1 MLKAKFTH
9 IYYLAV
15 QNRICMLRK
24 CIFTL
29 AVLASTSIVFTGCS
43 RNGTSSKNSSSATGW
58 KIGEEGGFDYKGKD
72 YKDQIQGPNL
82 ILIHGGTFTKGRV
95 QDDVMKDWNNA
106 PARMQVRS
114 FYMDETE
121 VTNKMYIEYLDWL
134 QRVFTDK
141 NGYNPIYNSALP
153 DTLVWRNQ
161 LGYYDDMVNNYLR
174 HPAFR
179 THPVVGVSWQQ
190 ANNFAKWRT
199 NRVNELILEQK
210 GWIAKGAR
218 ISDDIKGVT
227 NFDTETYLKR
237 PDKVYNGE
245 YSKKNVS
252 DVEDDTEDQIQ
263 SFVGNKA
270 IIRERGEGDVDSI
283 RVTNASVEYGI
294 VLPEYRLPTE
304 AEWEYAALGLAG
316 IREYNSYQGKKKYP
330 WSGDTSRVTQSRNAG
345 DQLANFKQGRGD
357 YSGVA
362 GWSNDDAE
370 ITADVYQYPPN
381 DFGLYG
387 MAGNVSEWVAD
398 VFRPLTNNEVSDM
411 NYFRGNIFQTYL
423 NEDGSTDN
431 PKASI
436 NDSVSFYED
445 NPNDRKTYNQ
455 LPGSMKKRT
464 IDPENYGDDGN
475 LIKTNGLA
483 ADNLAYADGD
493 ELYVRD
499 NSKSSDGELNN
510 PMYADAFMELRAD
523 QQNRLTLV
531 SNSTRVIKGASWKD
545 RAYWLDPA
553 QRRYMP
559 EFLAADY
566 IGFRCAMSYLGSTSD
581 DRKPRGLPKN

>member
-1 MLKAKFTH
+1 
-9 IYYLAV
+9 
-15 QNRICMLRK
+15 MLRK

-29 AVLASTSIVFTGCS
+29 TVLASITIVFTGCS
-43 RNGTSSKNSSSATGW
+43 RNGSVKSGESSATGW
-58 KIGEEGGFDYKGKD
+58 KIGENGGFDYKGKD

-106 PARMQVRS
+106 PTRMQVRS

-121 VTNKMYIEYLDWL
+121 VTNLMYIEYLDWL
-134 QRVFTDK
+134 KRVFVQEDGT
-141 NGYNPIYNSALP
+141 NPIYISALP

-199 NRVNELILEQK
+199 NRVNELILEEK

-218 ISDDIKGVT
+218 TSEAIKGRV

-237 PDKVYNGE
+237 PDLVYGE
-245 YSKKNVS
+245 NYTADNVRAA
-252 DVEDDTEDQIQ
+252 ENDTEDQTQ
-263 SFVGNKA
+263 SFVGRRA
-270 IIRERGEGDVDSI
+270 QITVRGEGTEEDDVK
-283 RVTNASVEYGI
+283 VTNASVEYGI

-304 AEWEYAALGLAG
+304 SEWEYAALGLAG

-398 VFRPLTNNEVSDM
+398 VYRPLTNNEVSDM
-411 NYFRGNIFQTYL
+411 NYFRGNLFQTYIT
-423 NEDGSTDN
+423 EDG
-431 PKASI
+431 KASVNNDVI
-436 NDSVSFYED
+436 NYDD
-445 NPNDRKTYNQ
+445 NPNGRSVYSQ
-455 LPGSMKKRT
+455 LPGSIQKQNIVPNDFDSEFT
-464 IDPENYGDDGN
+464 NEQLLN
-475 LIKTNGLA
+475 TNGLA

-493 ELYVRD
+493 KLFQREKG
-499 NSKSSDGELNN
+499 NPDGEE
-510 PMYADAFMELRAD
+510 MYTNAFDETRIAEEK
-523 QQNRLTLV
+523 RLTLV
-531 SNSTRVIKGASWKD
+531 SNTTRVIKGASWKD

-566 IGFRCAMSYLGSTSD
+566 IGFRCAMSYLGSTSE
-581 DRKPRGLPKN
+581 DRKPRGIPKN

>member
-1 MLKAKFTH
+1 MKAKFTH

-29 AVLASTSIVFTGCS
+29 AFLSSISIVFSGCS
-43 RNGTSSKNSSSATGW
+43 RNGSVKSGQSSATGW
-58 KIGEEGGFDYKGKD
+58 KIGENGGFDYKGKD

-82 ILIHGGTFTKGRV
+82 ILIHGGTYTKGRV

-106 PARMQVRS
+106 PSRMQVRS

-121 VTNKMYIEYLDWL
+121 VTNLMYIEYLDWL
-134 QRVFTDK
+134 KRVFVDQ
-141 NGYNPIYNSALP
+141 PEIYFSALP

-190 ANNFAKWRT
+190 ASNFAKWRT
-199 NRVNELILEQK
+199 NRVNELILEEK

-218 ISDDIKGVT
+218 TSDDIQGIT

-237 PDKVYNGE
+237 PDLVYGGN
-245 YSKKNVS
+245 YTADNVRAA
-252 DVEDDTEDQIQ
+252 ENDTEDQTQ
-263 SFVGNKA
+263 SFVGRRA
-270 IIRERGEGDVDSI
+270 QITVRGEGTEEDDVK
-283 RVTNASVEYGI
+283 VTNASVEYGI

-304 AEWEYAALGLAG
+304 SEWEYAALGLAG

-370 ITADVYQYPPN
+370 ITADVRQYPPN

-398 VFRPLTNNEVSDM
+398 VYRPLTNNEVSDM
-411 NYFRGNIFQTYL
+411 NYFRGNLFQTYIT
-423 NEDGSTDN
+423 EDG
-431 PKASI
+431 KASVNNEVVN
-436 NDSVSFYED
+436 NDD
-445 NPNDRKTYNQ
+445 NPNGRSVYSQ
-455 LPGSMKKRT
+455 LPGSIQK
-464 IDPENYGDDGN
+464 ENIVPNDFDSEFTSQELLN
-475 LIKTNGLA
+475 SNGLVA
-483 ADNLAYADGD
+483 NNLAYADGD
-493 ELYVRD
+493 KLFQRD
-499 NSKSSDGELNN
+499 DEE
-510 PMYADAFMELRAD
+510 MYTDAFDEARKREEK
-523 QQNRLTLV
+523 RLTLV
-531 SNSTRVIKGASWKD
+531 SNTTRVIKGASWKD

-566 IGFRCAMSYLGSTSD
+566 IGFRCAMSYLGSTSS
-581 DRKPRGLPKN
+581 DRKPKGIPKN

>member
-1 MLKAKFTH
+1 
-9 IYYLAV
+9 
-15 QNRICMLRK
+15 MLRK

-29 AVLASTSIVFTGCS
+29 AVLASITIVFTGCS
-43 RNGTSSKNSSSATGW
+43 RNGSVKSGESSATGW
-58 KIGEEGGFDYKGKD
+58 KIGENGGFDYKGKD

-106 PARMQVRS
+106 PTRMQVRS

-121 VTNKMYIEYLDWL
+121 VTNLMYIEYLDWL
-134 QRVFTDK
+134 KRVFIDQ
-141 NGYNPIYNSALP
+141 PEIYFSALP

-199 NRVNELILEQK
+199 NRVNELILEEK

-218 ISDDIKGVT
+218 TSEAIKGRV

-237 PDKVYNGE
+237 PDLVYGE
-245 YSKKNVS
+245 NYTADNVRAT
-252 DVEDDTEDQIQ
+252 ENDTEDQTQ
-263 SFVGNKA
+263 SFVGRRA
-270 IIRERGEGDVDSI
+270 QITVRGEGTEEDDVK
-283 RVTNASVEYGI
+283 VTNASVEYGI

-304 AEWEYAALGLAG
+304 SEWEYAALGLAG

-398 VFRPLTNNEVSDM
+398 VYRPLTNNEVSDM
-411 NYFRGNIFQTYL
+411 NYFRGNLFQTYIT
-423 NEDGSTDN
+423 EDG
-431 PKASI
+431 KASVNNDVI
-436 NDSVSFYED
+436 NYDD
-445 NPNDRKTYNQ
+445 NPNGRSVYSQ
-455 LPGSMKKRT
+455 LPGSIQK
-464 IDPENYGDDGN
+464 ENIVPNDFDSEFTN
-475 LIKTNGLA
+475 EQLLNTNGLA

-493 ELYVRD
+493 KLFQREKG
-499 NSKSSDGELNN
+499 NPDGEE
-510 PMYADAFMELRAD
+510 MYTNAFDETRIEEEK
-523 QQNRLTLV
+523 RLTLV
-531 SNSTRVIKGASWKD
+531 SNTTRVIKGASWKD

-566 IGFRCAMSYLGSTSD
+566 IGFRCAMSYLGSTSE
-581 DRKPRGLPKN
+581 DRKPRGIPKN

>member
-1 MLKAKFTH
+1 
-9 IYYLAV
+9 
-15 QNRICMLRK
+15 
-24 CIFTL
+24 L
-29 AVLASTSIVFTGCS
+29 AVLASISIVFTGCS
-43 RNGTSSKNSSSATGW
+43 RNGSVKSGESSATGW
-58 KIGEEGGFDYKGKD
+58 KIGENGGFDYKGKD

-106 PARMQVRS
+106 PTRMQVRS

-121 VTNKMYIEYLDWL
+121 VTNLMYIEYLDWL
-134 QRVFTDK
+134 KRVFIDQ
-141 NGYNPIYNSALP
+141 PEIYFSALP

-199 NRVNELILEQK
+199 NRVNELILEEK

-218 ISDDIKGVT
+218 TSEAIKGRV

-237 PDKVYNGE
+237 PDLVYGE
-245 YSKKNVS
+245 NYTADNVRAA
-252 DVEDDTEDQIQ
+252 ENDTEDQTQ
-263 SFVGNKA
+263 SFVGRRA
-270 IIRERGEGDVDSI
+270 QITVRGEGTEEDDVK
-283 RVTNASVEYGI
+283 VTNASVEYGI

-304 AEWEYAALGLAG
+304 SEWEYAALGLAG

-398 VFRPLTNNEVSDM
+398 VYRPLTNNEVSDM
-411 NYFRGNIFQTYL
+411 NYFRGNLFQTYIT
-423 NEDGSTDN
+423 EDG
-431 PKASI
+431 KASVN
-436 NDSVSFYED
+436 NDVVNYDD
-445 NPNDRKTYNQ
+445 NPNGRSVYSQ
-455 LPGSMKKRT
+455 LPGSIKK
-464 IDPENYGDDGN
+464 ENIVPNDFDSEFTN
-475 LIKTNGLA
+475 EQLLNTNGLA

-493 ELYVRD
+493 KLFQREKG
-499 NSKSSDGELNN
+499 NPDGEE
-510 PMYADAFMELRAD
+510 MYTNAFDETRIAEEK
-523 QQNRLTLV
+523 RLTLV
-531 SNSTRVIKGASWKD
+531 SNTTRVIKGASWKD

-566 IGFRCAMSYLGSTSD
+566 IGFRCAMSYLGSTSE
-581 DRKPRGLPKN
+581 DRKPRGIPKN

>member
-1 MLKAKFTH
+1 
-9 IYYLAV
+9 
-15 QNRICMLRK
+15 MLRK
-24 CIFTL
+24 CLFTL
-29 AVLASTSIVFTGCS
+29 AVLASISIVFTGCS
-43 RNGTSSKNSSSATGW
+43 RNGSVKSGESSATGW
-58 KIGEEGGFDYKGKD
+58 KIGENGGFDYKGKD

-121 VTNKMYIEYLDWL
+121 VTNLMYIEYLDWL
-134 QRVFTDK
+134 KRVFIDQ
-141 NGYNPIYNSALP
+141 PEIYISALP

-199 NRVNELILEQK
+199 NRVNELILEEK

-218 ISDDIKGVT
+218 TSNAIKGRV

-237 PDKVYNGE
+237 PDLVYGE
-245 YSKKNVS
+245 NYTADNVRAA
-252 DVEDDTEDQIQ
+252 ENDTEDQTQ
-263 SFVGNKA
+263 SFVGRRA
-270 IIRERGEGDVDSI
+270 QITVRGEGTEEDDVK
-283 RVTNASVEYGI
+283 VTNASVEYGI

-304 AEWEYAALGLAG
+304 SEWEYAALGLAG

-398 VFRPLTNNEVSDM
+398 VYRPLTNNEVSDM
-411 NYFRGNIFQTYL
+411 NYFRGNLFQTYIT
-423 NEDGSTDN
+423 EDG
-431 PKASI
+431 KASVN
-436 NDSVSFYED
+436 NDVISYDD
-445 NPNDRKTYNQ
+445 NPNGRSVYSQ
-455 LPGSMKKRT
+455 LPGSIQK
-464 IDPENYGDDGN
+464 ENIVPNDFDSEFTN
-475 LIKTNGLA
+475 EQLLNTNGLA

-493 ELYVRD
+493 KLFQREKG
-499 NSKSSDGELNN
+499 NPDGEE
-510 PMYADAFMELRAD
+510 MYTNAFDEARILEEK
-523 QQNRLTLV
+523 RLTLV
-531 SNSTRVIKGASWKD
+531 SNTTRVIKGASWKD

-566 IGFRCAMSYLGSTSD
+566 IGFRCAMSYLGSTSS
-581 DRKPRGLPKN
+581 DRKPRGIPKN

>member
-1 MLKAKFTH
+1 MSVLKAKFTH

-29 AVLASTSIVFTGCS
+29 AVLSSLSIVFTGCS
-43 RNGTSSKNSSSATGW
+43 RNGSVKSGQSSATGW
-58 KIGEEGGFDYKGKD
+58 KIGENGGFDYKGKD

-82 ILIHGGTFTKGRV
+82 ILIHGGTYTKGRV

-106 PARMQVRS
+106 PTRMQVRS

-121 VTNKMYIEYLDWL
+121 VTNLMYIEYLDWL
-134 QRVFTDK
+134 KRVFVDQ
-141 NGYNPIYNSALP
+141 PEIYFSALP

-190 ANNFAKWRT
+190 ASNFAKWRT

-210 GWIAKGAR
+210 GWISKGAR
-218 ISDDIKGVT
+218 TSDDIQGMT

-237 PDKVYNGE
+237 PDLVYGGN
-245 YSKKNVS
+245 YTADNVRAAES
-252 DVEDDTEDQIQ
+252 DTEDQTQ
-263 SFVGNKA
+263 SFVGNRA
-270 IIRERGEGDVDSI
+270 QITVRGEGTEEDDVK
-283 RVTNASVEYGI
+283 VTNASVEYGI

-304 AEWEYAALGLAG
+304 SEWEYAALGLAG

-370 ITADVYQYPPN
+370 ITADVRQYPPN

-398 VFRPLTNNEVSDM
+398 VFRPLTNSEVSDM
-411 NYFRGNIFQTYL
+411 NYFRGNLFQTYIT
-423 NEDGSTDN
+423 EDG
-431 PKASI
+431 KASV
-436 NDSVSFYED
+436 NSEAVNYDD
-445 NPNDRKTYNQ
+445 NPNGRSVYRQ
-455 LPGSMKKRT
+455 LPGSIQK
-464 IDPENYGDDGN
+464 ENIVPNDFDSEFTN
-475 LIKTNGLA
+475 EELLNSNGLVA
-483 ADNLAYADGD
+483 NNLAYADGD
-493 ELYVRD
+493 KLFQRD
-499 NSKSSDGELNN
+499 DEE
-510 PMYADAFMELRAD
+510 MYTDAFDETRKREEK
-523 QQNRLTLV
+523 RLTLV
-531 SNSTRVIKGASWKD
+531 SNTTRVIKGASWKD

-559 EFLAADY
+559 EFLGADY
-566 IGFRCAMSYLGSTSD
+566 IGFRCAMSYLGSTSE
-581 DRKPRGLPKN
+581 DRKPRGIPKN

>member
-1 MLKAKFTH
+1 
-9 IYYLAV
+9 
-15 QNRICMLRK
+15 MLRK

-29 AVLASTSIVFTGCS
+29 AVLSSISIVFTGCS
-43 RNGTSSKNSSSATGW
+43 RNGSVKSGQSSATGW
-58 KIGEEGGFDYKGKD
+58 KIGENGGFDYKGKD

-82 ILIHGGTFTKGRV
+82 ILIHGGTYTKGRV

-121 VTNKMYIEYLDWL
+121 VTNLMYIEYLDWL
-134 QRVFTDK
+134 KRVFVDQ
-141 NGYNPIYNSALP
+141 PEIYFSALP

-190 ANNFAKWRT
+190 ASNFAKWRT
-199 NRVNELILEQK
+199 NRVNELVLEEK

-218 ISDDIKGVT
+218 TSDDIQGIN

-237 PDKVYNGE
+237 PDLVYGGN
-245 YSKKNVS
+245 YTADNVRAA
-252 DVEDDTEDQIQ
+252 ENDTEDQTQ
-263 SFVGNKA
+263 SFVGRRA
-270 IIRERGEGDVDSI
+270 QITVRGEGTEEDDVK
-283 RVTNASVEYGI
+283 VTNASVEYGI

-304 AEWEYAALGLAG
+304 TEWEYAALGLAG

-370 ITADVYQYPPN
+370 ITADVRQYPPN

-411 NYFRGNIFQTYL
+411 NYFRGNLFQTYIT
-423 NEDGSTDN
+423 EDG
-431 PKASI
+431 KASVN
-436 NDSVSFYED
+436 NDVVNYD
-445 NPNDRKTYNQ
+445 DAPNGRTVYSQ
-455 LPGSMKKRT
+455 LPGSIQK
-464 IDPENYGDDGN
+464 ENIVPNDFDSEFTSEELLN
-475 LIKTNGLA
+475 SNGLVA
-483 ADNLAYADGD
+483 NNLAYADGD
-493 ELYVRD
+493 KLFQRD
-499 NSKSSDGELNN
+499 DEE
-510 PMYADAFMELRAD
+510 MYTDAFDETRKREEK
-523 QQNRLTLV
+523 RLTLV
-531 SNSTRVIKGASWKD
+531 SNTTRVVKGASWKD

-559 EFLAADY
+559 EFLSADY
-566 IGFRCAMSYLGSTSD
+566 IGFRCAMSYLGSTSS
-581 DRKPRGLPKN
+581 DRKPKGIPKN

>member
-1 MLKAKFTH
+1 
-9 IYYLAV
+9 
-15 QNRICMLRK
+15 MLRK

-29 AVLASTSIVFTGCS
+29 TVLASITIVFTGCS
-43 RNGTSSKNSSSATGW
+43 RNGSVKSGESSATGW
-58 KIGEEGGFDYKGKD
+58 KIGENGGFDYKGKD

-106 PARMQVRS
+106 PTRMQVRS

-121 VTNKMYIEYLDWL
+121 VTNLMYIEYLDWL
-134 QRVFTDK
+134 KRVFVQEDGT
-141 NGYNPIYNSALP
+141 NPIYISALP

-199 NRVNELILEQK
+199 NRVNELILEEK

-218 ISDDIKGVT
+218 TSDAIKGRV

-237 PDKVYNGE
+237 PDLVYGE
-245 YSKKNVS
+245 NYTADNVRAA
-252 DVEDDTEDQIQ
+252 ENDTEDQTQ
-263 SFVGNKA
+263 SFVGRRA
-270 IIRERGEGDVDSI
+270 QITVRGEGTEEDDVK
-283 RVTNASVEYGI
+283 VTNASVEYGI

-304 AEWEYAALGLAG
+304 SEWEYAALGLAG

-398 VFRPLTNNEVSDM
+398 VYRPLTNNEVSDM
-411 NYFRGNIFQTYL
+411 NYFRGNLFQTYIT
-423 NEDGSTDN
+423 EDG
-431 PKASI
+431 KASVNNDVI
-436 NDSVSFYED
+436 NYDN
-445 NPNDRKTYNQ
+445 NPNGRSVYSQ
-455 LPGSMKKRT
+455 LPGSIQKQNIVPNDFDSEFT
-464 IDPENYGDDGN
+464 NEQ
-475 LIKTNGLA
+475 LLSTNGLA

-493 ELYVRD
+493 KLFQREKG
-499 NSKSSDGELNN
+499 NPDGEE
-510 PMYADAFMELRAD
+510 MYTNAFDETRIAEEK
-523 QQNRLTLV
+523 RLTLV
-531 SNSTRVIKGASWKD
+531 SNTTRVIKGASWKD

-566 IGFRCAMSYLGSTSD
+566 IGFRCAMSYLGSTSE
-581 DRKPRGLPKN
+581 DRKPRGIPKN

>member
-1 MLKAKFTH
+1 
-9 IYYLAV
+9 
-15 QNRICMLRK
+15 MLRK

-29 AVLASTSIVFTGCS
+29 TVLALITIVFTGCS
-43 RNGTSSKNSSSATGW
+43 RNGSVKSGESSATGW
-58 KIGEEGGFDYKGKD
+58 KIGENGGFDYKGKD

-106 PARMQVRS
+106 PTRMQVRS

-121 VTNKMYIEYLDWL
+121 VTNLMYIEYLDWL
-134 QRVFTDK
+134 KRVFVQEDGT
-141 NGYNPIYNSALP
+141 NPIYVSALP

-199 NRVNELILEQK
+199 NRVNELILEEK

-218 ISDDIKGVT
+218 TSDAIKGRV

-237 PDKVYNGE
+237 PDLVYGE
-245 YSKKNVS
+245 NYTADNVRAA
-252 DVEDDTEDQIQ
+252 ENDTEDQTQ
-263 SFVGNKA
+263 SFVGRRA
-270 IIRERGEGDVDSI
+270 QITVRGEGTEEDDVK
-283 RVTNASVEYGI
+283 VTNASVEYGI

-304 AEWEYAALGLAG
+304 SEWEYAALGLAG

-398 VFRPLTNNEVSDM
+398 VYRPLTNNEVSDM
-411 NYFRGNIFQTYL
+411 NYFRGNLFQTYIT
-423 NEDGSTDN
+423 EDG
-431 PKASI
+431 KASVNNDVI
-436 NDSVSFYED
+436 NYDD
-445 NPNDRKTYNQ
+445 NPNGRSVYSQ
-455 LPGSMKKRT
+455 LPGSIQKQNIVPNDFDSEFT
-464 IDPENYGDDGN
+464 NEQLLN
-475 LIKTNGLA
+475 TNGLA

-493 ELYVRD
+493 KLFQREKG
-499 NSKSSDGELNN
+499 NPDGEE
-510 PMYADAFMELRAD
+510 MYTNAFDETRIAEEK
-523 QQNRLTLV
+523 RLTLV
-531 SNSTRVIKGASWKD
+531 SNTTRVIKGASWKD

-566 IGFRCAMSYLGSTSD
+566 IGFRCAMSYLGSTSE
-581 DRKPRGLPKN
+581 DRKPRGIPKN

>member
-1 MLKAKFTH
+1 
-9 IYYLAV
+9 
-15 QNRICMLRK
+15 LRK

-29 AVLASTSIVFTGCS
+29 AVLASISIVFTGCS
-43 RNGTSSKNSSSATGW
+43 RNGSVKSGESSATGW
-58 KIGEEGGFDYKGKD
+58 KIGENGGFDYKGKD

-106 PARMQVRS
+106 PTRMQVRS

-121 VTNKMYIEYLDWL
+121 VTNLMYIEYLDWL
-134 QRVFTDK
+134 KRVFIDQ
-141 NGYNPIYNSALP
+141 PEIYFSALP

-199 NRVNELILEQK
+199 NRVNELILEEK

-218 ISDDIKGVT
+218 TSEAIKGRV

-237 PDKVYNGE
+237 PDLVYGE
-245 YSKKNVS
+245 NYTADNVRAT
-252 DVEDDTEDQIQ
+252 ENDTEDQTQ
-263 SFVGNKA
+263 SFVGRRA
-270 IIRERGEGDVDSI
+270 QITVRGEGTEEDDVK
-283 RVTNASVEYGI
+283 VTNASVEYGI

-304 AEWEYAALGLAG
+304 SEWEYAALGLAG

-398 VFRPLTNNEVSDM
+398 VYRPLTNNEVSDM
-411 NYFRGNIFQTYL
+411 NYFRGNLFQTYIT
-423 NEDGSTDN
+423 EDG
-431 PKASI
+431 KASVNNDVI
-436 NDSVSFYED
+436 NYDD
-445 NPNDRKTYNQ
+445 NPNGRSVYSQ
-455 LPGSMKKRT
+455 LPGSIQKQNIVPNDFDSEFT
-464 IDPENYGDDGN
+464 NEQLLN
-475 LIKTNGLA
+475 TNGLA

-493 ELYVRD
+493 KLFQREKG
-499 NSKSSDGELNN
+499 NPDGEE
-510 PMYADAFMELRAD
+510 MYTNAFDETRIAEEK
-523 QQNRLTLV
+523 RLTLV
-531 SNSTRVIKGASWKD
+531 SNTTRVIKGASWKD

-566 IGFRCAMSYLGSTSD
+566 IGFRCAMSYLGSTSE
-581 DRKPRGLPKN
+581 DRKPRGIPKN

>member
-1 MLKAKFTH
+1 
-9 IYYLAV
+9 
-15 QNRICMLRK
+15 MLRK

-29 AVLASTSIVFTGCS
+29 AVLASISIVFTGCS
-43 RNGTSSKNSSSATGW
+43 RNGSVKSGESSATGW
-58 KIGEEGGFDYKGKD
+58 KIGENGGFDYKGKD

-106 PARMQVRS
+106 PTRMQVRS

-121 VTNKMYIEYLDWL
+121 VTNLMYIEYLDWL
-134 QRVFTDK
+134 KRVFVQEDGT
-141 NGYNPIYNSALP
+141 NPIYISALP

-199 NRVNELILEQK
+199 NRVNELILEEK

-218 ISDDIKGVT
+218 TSDAIKGRV

-237 PDKVYNGE
+237 PDLVYGE
-245 YSKKNVS
+245 NYTADNVRAA
-252 DVEDDTEDQIQ
+252 ENDTEDQTQ
-263 SFVGNKA
+263 SFVGRRA
-270 IIRERGEGDVDSI
+270 QITVRGEGTEEDDVK
-283 RVTNASVEYGI
+283 VTNASVEYGI

-304 AEWEYAALGLAG
+304 SEWEYAALGLAG

-398 VFRPLTNNEVSDM
+398 VYRPLTNNEVSDM
-411 NYFRGNIFQTYL
+411 NYFRGNLFQTYIT
-423 NEDGSTDN
+423 EDG
-431 PKASI
+431 KATVNNDVI
-436 NDSVSFYED
+436 NYDD
-445 NPNDRKTYNQ
+445 NPNGRSVYSQ
-455 LPGSMKKRT
+455 LPGSIQKQNIVPNDFDSEFT
-464 IDPENYGDDGN
+464 NEQLLN
-475 LIKTNGLA
+475 TNGLA

-493 ELYVRD
+493 KLFQREKG
-499 NSKSSDGELNN
+499 NPDGEE
-510 PMYADAFMELRAD
+510 MYTNAFDETRIAEEK
-523 QQNRLTLV
+523 RLTLV
-531 SNSTRVIKGASWKD
+531 SNTTRVIKGASWKD

-566 IGFRCAMSYLGSTSD
+566 IGFRCAMSYLGSTSE
-581 DRKPRGLPKN
+581 DRKPRGIPKN

>member
-1 MLKAKFTH
+1 
-9 IYYLAV
+9 
-15 QNRICMLRK
+15 MLRK

-29 AVLASTSIVFTGCS
+29 VVLSASSLVFTGCS
-43 RNGTSSKNSSSATGW
+43 SNGSVKSGESSATGW
-58 KIGEEGGFDYKGKD
+58 KIGENGGFDYKGKD

-82 ILIHGGTFTKGRV
+82 ILIHGGTYTKGRV

-121 VTNKMYIEYLDWL
+121 VTNLMYIEYLEWL
-134 QRVFTDK
+134 KRVFEEQ
-141 NGYNPIYNSALP
+141 PEIYLSALP

-179 THPVVGVSWQQ
+179 THPVVGVNWQQ

-199 NRVNELILEQK
+199 NRVNELILEEK

-218 ISDDIKGVT
+218 TSDDIKGVT
-227 NFDTETYLKR
+227 NFDTETYHKR
-237 PDKVYNGE
+237 PDLVYGGN
-245 YSKKNVS
+245 YTADNVKAA
-252 DVEDDTEDQIQ
+252 ENDTEDQTQ
-263 SFVGNKA
+263 SFVGRRA
-270 IIRERGEGDVDSI
+270 QITVRGEGTEEDDVK
-283 RVTNASVEYGI
+283 VTNASVEYGI

-304 AEWEYAALGLAG
+304 SEWEYAALGLAG

-370 ITADVYQYPPN
+370 ITADVRQYPPN

-398 VFRPLTNNEVSDM
+398 VYRPLTNNEVSDM
-411 NYFRGNIFQTYL
+411 NYFRGNLYQTYIT
-423 NEDGSTDN
+423 EDG
-431 PKASI
+431 KAS
-436 NDSVSFYED
+436 VSNEASLD
-445 NPNDRKTYNQ
+445 PNPNGRSVYRE
-455 LPGSMKKRT
+455 LPGSIKK
-464 IDPENYGDDGN
+464 ENIVPNDFDSEFTN
-475 LIKTNGLA
+475 EQLLNTNGLA

-493 ELYVRD
+493 KLYQREKG
-499 NSKSSDGELNN
+499 NPDGEE
-510 PMYADAFMELRAD
+510 MYTNAFDETRILEEK
-523 QQNRLTLV
+523 RLTLV
-531 SNSTRVIKGASWKD
+531 SNTTRVIKGASWKD

-566 IGFRCAMSYLGSTSD
+566 IGFRCAMSYLGSTSE
-581 DRKPRGLPKN
+581 DRKPRGIPKN

>member
-1 MLKAKFTH
+1 MYNSFKQYKLYVMRVKFTH

-15 QNRICMLRK
+15 QIRICMLRK

-29 AVLASTSIVFTGCS
+29 SVLASISFILTGCS
-43 RNGTSSKNSSSATGW
+43 RNGSVKSGESSATGW
-58 KIGEEGGFDYKGKD
+58 KIGEKGGFDYKGKD

-82 ILIHGGTFTKGRV
+82 ILVHGGTYTKGRV

-106 PARMQVRS
+106 PTRMQVRS

-121 VTNKMYIEYLDWL
+121 VTNLMYIEYLEWL
-134 QRVFTDK
+134 KRVFVDQ
-141 NGYNPIYNSALP
+141 PEIYLSALP

-190 ANNFAKWRT
+190 ASNFAKWRT
-199 NRVNELILEQK
+199 NRVNELILEEK

-218 ISDDIKGVT
+218 TSDDIQGIT

-237 PDKVYNGE
+237 PDLVYGGNYTAE
-245 YSKKNVS
+245 NVKS
-252 DVEDDTEDQIQ
+252 AENDTEDQTQ
-263 SFVGNKA
+263 SFVGRRA
-270 IIRERGEGDVDSI
+270 QITIRGEGTEEDDVK
-283 RVTNASVEYGI
+283 VTNASVEYGI

-304 AEWEYAALGLAG
+304 SEWEYAALGLAG

-357 YSGVA
+357 FSGVA

-398 VFRPLTNNEVSDM
+398 VYRPLTNNEVSDM
-411 NYFRGNIFQTYL
+411 NYFRGNLFQTYIT
-423 NEDGSTDN
+423 EDG
-431 PKASI
+431 KASVNNDVI
-436 NDSVSFYED
+436 NNDD
-445 NPNDRKTYNQ
+445 NPNGRSVYSQ
-455 LPGSMKKRT
+455 LPGSIQKEDIVPNDFDSEFT
-464 IDPENYGDDGN
+464 SQELLNS
-475 LIKTNGLA
+475 NGLVA
-483 ADNLAYADGD
+483 NNLAYADGD
-493 ELYVRD
+493 KLFQRD
-499 NSKSSDGELNN
+499 EEE
-510 PMYADAFMELRAD
+510 MYTDAFDETRKREEK
-523 QQNRLTLV
+523 RLTLV
-531 SNSTRVIKGASWKD
+531 SNTTRVIKGASWKD

-559 EFLAADY
+559 EFLGADY
-566 IGFRCAMSYLGSTSD
+566 IGFRCAMSYLGSTSE
-581 DRKPRGLPKN
+581 DRKPRGIPKN

>member
-1 MLKAKFTH
+1 MSVLKAKFTH

-29 AVLASTSIVFTGCS
+29 AVLSSLSIVFTGCS
-43 RNGTSSKNSSSATGW
+43 RNGSVKSGQSSATGW
-58 KIGEEGGFDYKGKD
+58 KIGENGGFDYKGKD

-82 ILIHGGTFTKGRV
+82 ILIHGGTYTKGRV

-106 PARMQVRS
+106 PTRMQVRS

-121 VTNKMYIEYLDWL
+121 VTNLMYIEYLDWL
-134 QRVFTDK
+134 KRVFVDQ
-141 NGYNPIYNSALP
+141 PEIYFSALP

-190 ANNFAKWRT
+190 ASNFAKWRT

-210 GWIAKGAR
+210 GWISKGAR
-218 ISDDIKGVT
+218 TSDDIQGMT

-237 PDKVYNGE
+237 PDLVYGGN
-245 YSKKNVS
+245 YTADNVRAAES
-252 DVEDDTEDQIQ
+252 DTEDQTQ
-263 SFVGNKA
+263 SFVGNRA
-270 IIRERGEGDVDSI
+270 QITVRGEGTEEDDVK
-283 RVTNASVEYGI
+283 VTNASVEYGI

-304 AEWEYAALGLAG
+304 SEWEYAALGLAG

-370 ITADVYQYPPN
+370 ITADVRQYPPN

-398 VFRPLTNNEVSDM
+398 VYRPLTNSEVSDM
-411 NYFRGNIFQTYL
+411 NYFRGNLFQTYIT
-423 NEDGSTDN
+423 EDGR
-431 PKASI
+431 KASV
-436 NDSVSFYED
+436 NNEVVNYDD
-445 NPNDRKTYNQ
+445 NPNGRIVYRQ
-455 LPGSMKKRT
+455 LPGSIQK
-464 IDPENYGDDGN
+464 ENIVPNDFDSEFTSEELLN
-475 LIKTNGLA
+475 SNGLVA
-483 ADNLAYADGD
+483 NNLAYADGD
-493 ELYVRD
+493 RLFQRD
-499 NSKSSDGELNN
+499 DEE
-510 PMYADAFMELRAD
+510 MYTDAFDETRKREEK
-523 QQNRLTLV
+523 RLTLV
-531 SNSTRVIKGASWKD
+531 SNTTRVIKGASWKD

-559 EFLAADY
+559 EFLGADY
-566 IGFRCAMSYLGSTSD
+566 IGFRCAMSYLGSTSE
-581 DRKPRGLPKN
+581 DRKPRGIPKN

>member
-1 MLKAKFTH
+1 MLP
-9 IYYLAV
+9 
-15 QNRICMLRK
+15 K

-29 AVLASTSIVFTGCS
+29 AVLASISIVFTGCS
-43 RNGTSSKNSSSATGW
+43 RNGSVKSGESSATGW
-58 KIGEEGGFDYKGKD
+58 KIGENGGFDYKGKD

-106 PARMQVRS
+106 PIRMQVRS

-121 VTNKMYIEYLDWL
+121 VTNLMYIEYLDWL
-134 QRVFTDK
+134 KRVFIDQ
-141 NGYNPIYNSALP
+141 PEIYFSALP

-199 NRVNELILEQK
+199 NRVNELILEEK

-218 ISDDIKGVT
+218 TSEAIKGRV

-237 PDKVYNGE
+237 PDLVYGE
-245 YSKKNVS
+245 NYTADNVRAT
-252 DVEDDTEDQIQ
+252 ENDTEDQTQ
-263 SFVGNKA
+263 SFVGRRA
-270 IIRERGEGDVDSI
+270 QITVRGEGTEEDDVK
-283 RVTNASVEYGI
+283 VTNASVEYGI

-304 AEWEYAALGLAG
+304 SEWEYAALGLAG

-398 VFRPLTNNEVSDM
+398 VYRPLTNNEVSDM
-411 NYFRGNIFQTYL
+411 NYFRGNLFQTYIT
-423 NEDGSTDN
+423 EDG
-431 PKASI
+431 KASVNNDVI
-436 NDSVSFYED
+436 NYDD
-445 NPNDRKTYNQ
+445 NPNGRSVYRQ
-455 LPGSMKKRT
+455 LPGSIQK
-464 IDPENYGDDGN
+464 ENIVPNDFDSEFTN
-475 LIKTNGLA
+475 EQLLNTNGLA

-493 ELYVRD
+493 KLFQREKG
-499 NSKSSDGELNN
+499 NPDGEE
-510 PMYADAFMELRAD
+510 MYTNAFDETRIAEEK
-523 QQNRLTLV
+523 RLTLV
-531 SNSTRVIKGASWKD
+531 SNTTRVIKGASWKD

-566 IGFRCAMSYLGSTSD
+566 IGFRCAMSYLGSTSE
-581 DRKPRGLPKN
+581 DRKPRGIPKN

>member
-1 MLKAKFTH
+1 
-9 IYYLAV
+9 
-15 QNRICMLRK
+15 MLRK

-29 AVLASTSIVFTGCS
+29 VFLSSFSIVFIGCS
-43 RNGTSSKNSSSATGW
+43 RNGSVKNGQSSATGW

-82 ILIHGGTFTKGRV
+82 ILIHGGTYTKGRV

-106 PARMQVRS
+106 PTRMQVRS

-121 VTNKMYIEYLDWL
+121 VTNLMYIEYLEWL
-134 QRVFTDK
+134 KRVFVSQ
-141 NGYNPIYNSALP
+141 PEIYLSALP

-161 LGYYDDMVNNYLR
+161 LGFYEDMVNNYLR

-190 ANNFAKWRT
+190 ASNFAKWRT
-199 NRVNELILEQK
+199 NRVNELILEDK
-210 GWIAKGAR
+210 GWIARDAR
-218 ISDDIKGVT
+218 TSDDIQGVT

-237 PDKVYNGE
+237 PDLVYGGN
-245 YSKKNVS
+245 YSADNVKA
-252 DVEDDTEDQIQ
+252 VESDTEDQIQ
-263 SFVGNKA
+263 SFVGRRA
-270 IIRERGEGDVDSI
+270 QITIRGEGTDEDDVE
-283 RVTNASVEYGI
+283 VTNASVEYGI

-304 AEWEYAALGLAG
+304 SEWEYAALGLAG

-357 YSGVA
+357 FSGVA

-370 ITADVYQYPPN
+370 ITADVRQYPPN

-398 VFRPLTNNEVSDM
+398 VYRPLTNNEVSDM
-411 NYFRGNIFQTYL
+411 NYFRGNLFQNYIT
-423 NEDGSTDN
+423 EDG
-431 PKASI
+431 KASVNNELI
-436 NDSVSFYED
+436 NYDD
-445 NPNDRKTYNQ
+445 NPNGRSVYSQ
-455 LPGSMKKRT
+455 LPGSMQK
-464 IDPENYGDDGN
+464 ENIVPNDFDSEFSSEDLLN
-475 LIKTNGLA
+475 SNGLVA
-483 ADNLAYADGD
+483 NNIAYADGD
-493 ELYVRD
+493 KLFER
-499 NSKSSDGELNN
+499 DGEE
-510 PMYADAFMELRAD
+510 MYTDAFDETRKREEK
-523 QQNRLTLV
+523 RLTLV
-531 SNSTRVIKGASWKD
+531 SNTTRVIKGGSWKD

-566 IGFRCAMSYLGSTSD
+566 IGFRCAMSYLGSTSE
-581 DRKPRGLPKN
+581 DRRPRGIPKN

>member
-1 MLKAKFTH
+1 MKAKFTH

-15 QNRICMLRK
+15 QNSICMLRK

-29 AVLASTSIVFTGCS
+29 TLFTVPLLILTGCS
-43 RNGTSSKNSSSATGW
+43 SNSSIKKVSSATGW

-82 ILIHGGTFTKGRV
+82 ILIHGGTYTKGRV

-106 PARMQVRS
+106 PTRMQVRS

-121 VTNKMYIEYLDWL
+121 VTNLMYIEYLNWL
-134 QRVFTDK
+134 KRVFVQEDGT
-141 NGYNPIYNSALP
+141 NPIYISALP

-161 LGYYDDMVNNYLR
+161 LGFYDDMVNNYLR

-190 ANNFAKWRT
+190 ASNFAKWRT
-199 NRVNELILEQK
+199 DRVNEIILEEK

-218 ISDDIKGVT
+218 TSNDIKGIT
-227 NFDTETYLKR
+227 NFNTETYLKR
-237 PDKVYNGE
+237 PDEVYG
-245 YSKKNVS
+245 KKYNADNVKQVES
-252 DVEDDTEDQIQ
+252 DTQDETQL
-263 SFVGNKA
+263 FVGKSA
-270 IIRERGEGDVDSI
+270 QIKIKGEGNEPDDI
-283 RVTNASVEYGI
+283 KVTNASVEYGI

-304 AEWEYAALGLAG
+304 SEWEYAALGLAG

-330 WSGDTSRVTQSRNAG
+330 WSGDTSRVTQNRNAG

-398 VFRPLTNNEVSDM
+398 IYRPITNNEVSDM
-411 NYFRGNIFQTYL
+411 NYYRGNVFQQYAIDENGKVSVNQNVQMRDSL
-423 NEDGSTDN
+423 EN
-431 PKASI
+431 PSG
-436 NDSVSFYED
+436 
-445 NPNDRKTYNQ
+445 RKVYDQ
-455 LPGSMKKRT
+455 LPGSIEKKDIVPNSYDT
-464 IDPENYGDDGN
+464 DYTSQEIINS
-475 LIKTNGLA
+475 NGLVS
-483 ADNLAYADGD
+483 DNLAYADGD
-493 ELYVRD
+493 KLYERQGAT
-499 NSKSSDGELNN
+499 GEDVE
-510 PMYADAFMELRAD
+510 MYANPFDKNRSD
-523 QQNRLTLV
+523 QEKRLTLV
-531 SNSTRVIKGASWKD
+531 SNTTRVIKGASWKD

-559 EFLAADY
+559 EFLGANY

-581 DRKPRGLPKN
+581 DRKPRGIPKN

>member
-1 MLKAKFTH
+1 
-9 IYYLAV
+9 
-15 QNRICMLRK
+15 MLRK

-29 AVLASTSIVFTGCS
+29 AVLASISIVFTGCS
-43 RNGTSSKNSSSATGW
+43 RNGSVKSGESSSTGW
-58 KIGEEGGFDYKGKD
+58 KIGENGGFDYKGKD

-106 PARMQVRS
+106 PTRMQVRS

-121 VTNKMYIEYLDWL
+121 VTNLMYIEYLDWL
-134 QRVFTDK
+134 KRVFVQEDGT
-141 NGYNPIYNSALP
+141 NPIYISALP

-199 NRVNELILEQK
+199 NRVNELILEEK

-218 ISDDIKGVT
+218 TSEAIKGRV

-237 PDKVYNGE
+237 PDLVYGE
-245 YSKKNVS
+245 NYTADNVRAT
-252 DVEDDTEDQIQ
+252 ENDTEDQTQ
-263 SFVGNKA
+263 SFVGRRA
-270 IIRERGEGDVDSI
+270 QITVRGEGTEEDDVK
-283 RVTNASVEYGI
+283 VTNASVEYGI

-304 AEWEYAALGLAG
+304 SEWEYAALGLAG

-398 VFRPLTNNEVSDM
+398 VYRPLTNNEVSDM
-411 NYFRGNIFQTYL
+411 NYFRGNLFQTYIT
-423 NEDGSTDN
+423 EDG
-431 PKASI
+431 KASVNNDVI
-436 NDSVSFYED
+436 NYDD
-445 NPNDRKTYNQ
+445 NPNGRSVYSQ
-455 LPGSMKKRT
+455 LPGSIQKQNIVPNDFDSEFT
-464 IDPENYGDDGN
+464 NEQLLN
-475 LIKTNGLA
+475 TNGLA

-493 ELYVRD
+493 KLFQREKG
-499 NSKSSDGELNN
+499 NPDGEE
-510 PMYADAFMELRAD
+510 MYTNAFDETRIAEEK
-523 QQNRLTLV
+523 RLTLV
-531 SNSTRVIKGASWKD
+531 SNTTRVFKGASWKD

-566 IGFRCAMSYLGSTSD
+566 IGFRCAMSYLGSTSE
-581 DRKPRGLPKN
+581 DRKPRGIPKN

>member
-1 MLKAKFTH
+1 LSVLKAKFTH

-29 AVLASTSIVFTGCS
+29 AVLSSLSIVFTGCS
-43 RNGTSSKNSSSATGW
+43 RNGSVKSGQSSATGW
-58 KIGEEGGFDYKGKD
+58 KIGENGGFDYKGKD

-82 ILIHGGTFTKGRV
+82 ILIHGGTYTKGRV

-106 PARMQVRS
+106 PSRMQVRS

-121 VTNKMYIEYLDWL
+121 VTNLMYIEYLDWL
-134 QRVFTDK
+134 KRVFVDQ
-141 NGYNPIYNSALP
+141 PEIYFSALP

-190 ANNFAKWRT
+190 ASNFAKWRT

-218 ISDDIKGVT
+218 TSDDIQGMT

-237 PDKVYNGE
+237 PDLVYGGN
-245 YSKKNVS
+245 YTADNVRAAES
-252 DVEDDTEDQIQ
+252 DTEDQTQ
-263 SFVGNKA
+263 SFVGNRA
-270 IIRERGEGDVDSI
+270 QITVRGEGTEEDDVK
-283 RVTNASVEYGI
+283 VTNASVEYGI

-304 AEWEYAALGLAG
+304 SEWEYAALGLAG

-370 ITADVYQYPPN
+370 ITADVRQYPPN

-398 VFRPLTNNEVSDM
+398 VFRPLTNSEVSDM
-411 NYFRGNIFQTYL
+411 NYFRGNLFQTYIT
-423 NEDGSTDN
+423 EDG
-431 PKASI
+431 KASV
-436 NDSVSFYED
+436 NNEAVNYDD
-445 NPNDRKTYNQ
+445 NPNGRSVYRQ
-455 LPGSMKKRT
+455 LPGSIQK
-464 IDPENYGDDGN
+464 ENIVPNDFDSEFTSEELLN
-475 LIKTNGLA
+475 SNGLVA
-483 ADNLAYADGD
+483 NNLAYADGD
-493 ELYVRD
+493 KLFQRD
-499 NSKSSDGELNN
+499 DEE
-510 PMYADAFMELRAD
+510 MYTDAFDETRKREEK
-523 QQNRLTLV
+523 RLTLV
-531 SNSTRVIKGASWKD
+531 SNTTRVIKGGSWKD

-559 EFLAADY
+559 EFLGADY
-566 IGFRCAMSYLGSTSD
+566 IGFRCAMSYLGSTSE
-581 DRKPRGLPKN
+581 DRKPRGIPKN

>member
-1 MLKAKFTH
+1 MSVLKAKFTH

-29 AVLASTSIVFTGCS
+29 AVLSSLSIVFTGCS
-43 RNGTSSKNSSSATGW
+43 RNGSVKSGQSSATGW
-58 KIGEEGGFDYKGKD
+58 KIGENGGFDYKGKD

-82 ILIHGGTFTKGRV
+82 ILIHGGTYTKGRV

-106 PARMQVRS
+106 PTRMQVRS

-121 VTNKMYIEYLDWL
+121 VTNLMYIEYLDWL
-134 QRVFTDK
+134 KRVFVDQ
-141 NGYNPIYNSALP
+141 PEIYFSALP

-190 ANNFAKWRT
+190 ASNFAKWRT

-210 GWIAKGAR
+210 GWISKGAR
-218 ISDDIKGVT
+218 TSDDIQGMT

-237 PDKVYNGE
+237 PDLVYGGN
-245 YSKKNVS
+245 YTADNVRAAES
-252 DVEDDTEDQIQ
+252 DTEDQTQ
-263 SFVGNKA
+263 SFVGNRA
-270 IIRERGEGDVDSI
+270 QITVRGEGTEEDDVK
-283 RVTNASVEYGI
+283 VTNASVEYGI

-304 AEWEYAALGLAG
+304 SEWEYAALGLAG

-370 ITADVYQYPPN
+370 ITADVRQYPPN

-398 VFRPLTNNEVSDM
+398 VFRPLTNSEVSDM
-411 NYFRGNIFQTYL
+411 NYFRGNLFQTYIT
-423 NEDGSTDN
+423 EDG
-431 PKASI
+431 KASV
-436 NDSVSFYED
+436 NSEAVNYDD
-445 NPNDRKTYNQ
+445 NPNGRSVYRQ
-455 LPGSMKKRT
+455 LPGSIQK
-464 IDPENYGDDGN
+464 ENIVPNDFDSEFTSEELLN
-475 LIKTNGLA
+475 SNGLVA
-483 ADNLAYADGD
+483 NNLAYADGD
-493 ELYVRD
+493 KLFQRD
-499 NSKSSDGELNN
+499 DEE
-510 PMYADAFMELRAD
+510 MYTDAFDETRKREEK
-523 QQNRLTLV
+523 RLTLV
-531 SNSTRVIKGASWKD
+531 SNTTRVIKGASWKD

-559 EFLAADY
+559 EFLGADY
-566 IGFRCAMSYLGSTSD
+566 IGFRCAMSYLGSTSE
-581 DRKPRGLPKN
+581 DRKPRGIPKN

>member
-1 MLKAKFTH
+1 
-9 IYYLAV
+9 
-15 QNRICMLRK
+15 MLRK

-29 AVLASTSIVFTGCS
+29 AVLSSISIVFTGCS
-43 RNGTSSKNSSSATGW
+43 RNGAVKSGQSSATGW
-58 KIGEEGGFDYKGKD
+58 KIGENGGFDYKGKD

-82 ILIHGGTFTKGRV
+82 ILIHGGTYTKGRV

-121 VTNKMYIEYLDWL
+121 VTNLMYIEYLDWL
-134 QRVFTDK
+134 KRVFVDQ
-141 NGYNPIYNSALP
+141 PEIYFSALP

-190 ANNFAKWRT
+190 ASNFAKWRT
-199 NRVNELILEQK
+199 NRVNELILEEK

-218 ISDDIKGVT
+218 TSDDIQGIN

-237 PDKVYNGE
+237 PDLVYGGN
-245 YSKKNVS
+245 YTADNVRAA
-252 DVEDDTEDQIQ
+252 ENDTEDQTQ
-263 SFVGNKA
+263 SFVGGRA
-270 IIRERGEGDVDSI
+270 QITVRGEGTEEDDVK
-283 RVTNASVEYGI
+283 VTNASVEYGI

-304 AEWEYAALGLAG
+304 TEWEYAALGLAG

-370 ITADVYQYPPN
+370 ITADVRQYPPN

-411 NYFRGNIFQTYL
+411 NYFRGNLFQTYIT
-423 NEDGSTDN
+423 EDG
-431 PKASI
+431 KASVN
-436 NDSVSFYED
+436 NDVVNYD
-445 NPNDRKTYNQ
+445 DGPNGRTVYSQ
-455 LPGSMKKRT
+455 LPGSIQK
-464 IDPENYGDDGN
+464 ENIVPNDFDSEFTSEELLN
-475 LIKTNGLA
+475 SNGLVA
-483 ADNLAYADGD
+483 NNLAYADGD
-493 ELYVRD
+493 KLFQRD
-499 NSKSSDGELNN
+499 DEE
-510 PMYADAFMELRAD
+510 MYTDAFDDTRKREEK
-523 QQNRLTLV
+523 RLTLV
-531 SNSTRVIKGASWKD
+531 SNTTRVIKGASWKD

-566 IGFRCAMSYLGSTSD
+566 IGFRCAMSYLGSTSS
-581 DRKPRGLPKN
+581 DRKPKGVPKN

>member
-1 MLKAKFTH
+1 
-9 IYYLAV
+9 
-15 QNRICMLRK
+15 MLRK

-29 AVLASTSIVFTGCS
+29 TVLASIIIVFTGCS
-43 RNGTSSKNSSSATGW
+43 RNGSVKSGESSATGW
-58 KIGEEGGFDYKGKD
+58 KIGENGGFDYKGKD

-106 PARMQVRS
+106 PTRMQVRS

-121 VTNKMYIEYLDWL
+121 VTNLMYIEYLDWL
-134 QRVFTDK
+134 KRVFVQEDGT
-141 NGYNPIYNSALP
+141 NPIYISALP

-199 NRVNELILEQK
+199 NRVNELILEEK

-218 ISDDIKGVT
+218 TSDAIKGRV

-237 PDKVYNGE
+237 PDLVYGE
-245 YSKKNVS
+245 NYTADNVRAA
-252 DVEDDTEDQIQ
+252 ENDTEDQTQ
-263 SFVGNKA
+263 SFVGRRA
-270 IIRERGEGDVDSI
+270 QITVRGEGTEEDDVK
-283 RVTNASVEYGI
+283 VTNASVEYGI

-304 AEWEYAALGLAG
+304 SEWEYAALGLAG

-398 VFRPLTNNEVSDM
+398 VYRPLTNNEVSDM
-411 NYFRGNIFQTYL
+411 NYFRGNLFQTYIT
-423 NEDGSTDN
+423 EDG
-431 PKASI
+431 KASVNNDVI
-436 NDSVSFYED
+436 NYDN
-445 NPNDRKTYNQ
+445 NPNGRSVYSQ
-455 LPGSMKKRT
+455 LPGSIQKQNIVPNDFDSEFT
-464 IDPENYGDDGN
+464 NEQLLN
-475 LIKTNGLA
+475 TNGLA

-493 ELYVRD
+493 KLFQREKG
-499 NSKSSDGELNN
+499 NPDGEE
-510 PMYADAFMELRAD
+510 MYSNAFDETRIAEEK
-523 QQNRLTLV
+523 RLTLV
-531 SNSTRVIKGASWKD
+531 SNTTRVIKGASWKD

-566 IGFRCAMSYLGSTSD
+566 IGFRCAMSYLGSTSE
-581 DRKPRGLPKN
+581 DRKPRGIPKN

>member
-1 MLKAKFTH
+1 MSDLKVKFTH

-29 AVLASTSIVFTGCS
+29 AVLASISIVFTGCS
-43 RNGTSSKNSSSATGW
+43 RNGSVKSGESSATGW
-58 KIGEEGGFDYKGKD
+58 KIGENGGFDYKGKD

-106 PARMQVRS
+106 PTRMQVRS

-121 VTNKMYIEYLDWL
+121 VTNLMYIEYLDWL
-134 QRVFTDK
+134 KRVFIDQ
-141 NGYNPIYNSALP
+141 PEIYFSALP

-199 NRVNELILEQK
+199 NRVNELILEEK

-218 ISDDIKGVT
+218 TSEAIKGRV

-237 PDKVYNGE
+237 PDLVYGE
-245 YSKKNVS
+245 NYTADNVRAT
-252 DVEDDTEDQIQ
+252 ENDTEDQTQ
-263 SFVGNKA
+263 SFVGRRA
-270 IIRERGEGDVDSI
+270 QITVRGEGTEEDDVK
-283 RVTNASVEYGI
+283 VTNASVEYGI

-304 AEWEYAALGLAG
+304 SEWEYAALGLAG

-398 VFRPLTNNEVSDM
+398 VYRPLTNNEVSDM
-411 NYFRGNIFQTYL
+411 NYFRGNLFQTYIT
-423 NEDGSTDN
+423 EDG
-431 PKASI
+431 KASVNNDVI
-436 NDSVSFYED
+436 NYDD
-445 NPNDRKTYNQ
+445 NPNGRSVYSQ
-455 LPGSMKKRT
+455 LPGSIQKQNIVPNDFDSEFT
-464 IDPENYGDDGN
+464 NEQLLN
-475 LIKTNGLA
+475 TNGLA

-493 ELYVRD
+493 KLFQREKG
-499 NSKSSDGELNN
+499 NPDGEE
-510 PMYADAFMELRAD
+510 MYTNAFDETRIAEEK
-523 QQNRLTLV
+523 RLTLV
-531 SNSTRVIKGASWKD
+531 SNTTRVIKGASWKD

-566 IGFRCAMSYLGSTSD
+566 IGFRCAMSYLGSTSE
-581 DRKPRGLPKN
+581 DRKPRGIPKN

>member
-1 MLKAKFTH
+1 
-9 IYYLAV
+9 
-15 QNRICMLRK
+15 MLRK

-29 AVLASTSIVFTGCS
+29 AVLASISIVFTGCS
-43 RNGTSSKNSSSATGW
+43 RNGSVKSGESSSTGW
-58 KIGEEGGFDYKGKD
+58 KIGENGGFDYKGKD

-106 PARMQVRS
+106 PTRMQVRS

-121 VTNKMYIEYLDWL
+121 VTNLMYIEYLDWL
-134 QRVFTDK
+134 KRVFIDQ
-141 NGYNPIYNSALP
+141 PEIYFSALP

-199 NRVNELILEQK
+199 NRVNELILEEK

-218 ISDDIKGVT
+218 TSDAIKGRV

-237 PDKVYNGE
+237 PDLVYGE
-245 YSKKNVS
+245 NYTADNVRAA
-252 DVEDDTEDQIQ
+252 ENDTEDQTQ
-263 SFVGNKA
+263 SFVGRRA
-270 IIRERGEGDVDSI
+270 QITVRGEGTEEDDVK
-283 RVTNASVEYGI
+283 VTNASVEYGI

-304 AEWEYAALGLAG
+304 SEWEYAALGLAG

-398 VFRPLTNNEVSDM
+398 VYRPLTNNEVSDM
-411 NYFRGNIFQTYL
+411 NYFRGNLFQTYIT
-423 NEDGSTDN
+423 EDG
-431 PKASI
+431 KASVNNDVI
-436 NDSVSFYED
+436 NYDD
-445 NPNDRKTYNQ
+445 NPNGRSVYSQ
-455 LPGSMKKRT
+455 LPGSIQKQNIVPNDFDSEFT
-464 IDPENYGDDGN
+464 NEQLLN
-475 LIKTNGLA
+475 TNGLA

-493 ELYVRD
+493 KLFQREKG
-499 NSKSSDGELNN
+499 NPDGEE
-510 PMYADAFMELRAD
+510 MYTNAFDETRIAEEK
-523 QQNRLTLV
+523 RLTLV
-531 SNSTRVIKGASWKD
+531 SNTTRVIKGASWKD

-566 IGFRCAMSYLGSTSD
+566 IGFRCAMSYLGSTSE
-581 DRKPRGLPKN
+581 DRKPRGIPKN

>member
-1 MLKAKFTH
+1 MYNSFKQYKLYVMRVKFTH

-15 QNRICMLRK
+15 QIRICMLRK

-29 AVLASTSIVFTGCS
+29 SVLASISFILTGCS
-43 RNGTSSKNSSSATGW
+43 RNGSVKSGESSATGW
-58 KIGEEGGFDYKGKD
+58 KIGEKGGFDYKGKD

-82 ILIHGGTFTKGRV
+82 ILIHGGTYTKGRV

-106 PARMQVRS
+106 PTRMQVRS

-121 VTNKMYIEYLDWL
+121 VTNLMYIEYLEWL
-134 QRVFTDK
+134 KRVFVDQ
-141 NGYNPIYNSALP
+141 PEIYLSALP

-190 ANNFAKWRT
+190 ASNFAKWRT
-199 NRVNELILEQK
+199 NRVNELILEEK

-218 ISDDIKGVT
+218 TSDDIQGIT

-237 PDKVYNGE
+237 PDLVYGGNYTAE
-245 YSKKNVS
+245 NVKS
-252 DVEDDTEDQIQ
+252 AENDTEDQTQ
-263 SFVGNKA
+263 SFVGRRA
-270 IIRERGEGDVDSI
+270 QITIRGEGTEEDDVK
-283 RVTNASVEYGI
+283 VTNASVEYGI

-304 AEWEYAALGLAG
+304 SEWEYAALGLAG

-357 YSGVA
+357 FSGVA

-398 VFRPLTNNEVSDM
+398 VYRPLTNNEVSDM
-411 NYFRGNIFQTYL
+411 NYFRGNLFQTYIT
-423 NEDGSTDN
+423 EDG
-431 PKASI
+431 KASV
-436 NDSVSFYED
+436 NDSVINND
-445 NPNDRKTYNQ
+445 NNPNGRRVYSQ
-455 LPGSMKKRT
+455 LPGSIQKEDIVPNDFDSEFT
-464 IDPENYGDDGN
+464 SQELLNS
-475 LIKTNGLA
+475 NGLVA
-483 ADNLAYADGD
+483 NNLAYADGD
-493 ELYVRD
+493 KLFQRD
-499 NSKSSDGELNN
+499 EEE
-510 PMYADAFMELRAD
+510 MYTDAFDETRKREEK
-523 QQNRLTLV
+523 RLTLV
-531 SNSTRVIKGASWKD
+531 SNTTRVIKGASWKD

-566 IGFRCAMSYLGSTSD
+566 IGFRCAMSYLGSTSE
-581 DRKPRGLPKN
+581 DRKPRGIPKN

>member
-1 MLKAKFTH
+1 
-9 IYYLAV
+9 
-15 QNRICMLRK
+15 MLRK

-29 AVLASTSIVFTGCS
+29 AVLSSISIVFTGCS
-43 RNGTSSKNSSSATGW
+43 RNGSVKSGQSSATGW
-58 KIGEEGGFDYKGKD
+58 KIGENGGFDYKGKD

-82 ILIHGGTFTKGRV
+82 ILIHGGTYTKGRV

-121 VTNKMYIEYLDWL
+121 VTNLMYIEYLDWL
-134 QRVFTDK
+134 KRVFVDQ
-141 NGYNPIYNSALP
+141 PEIYFSALP

-190 ANNFAKWRT
+190 ASNFAKWRT
-199 NRVNELILEQK
+199 NRVNELVLEEK
-210 GWIAKGAR
+210 GWITKGAR
-218 ISDDIKGVT
+218 TSDDIKGIN

-237 PDKVYNGE
+237 PDLVYGGN
-245 YSKKNVS
+245 YTADNVRAA
-252 DVEDDTEDQIQ
+252 ENDTEDQTQ
-263 SFVGNKA
+263 SFVGSRA
-270 IIRERGEGDVDSI
+270 QITVRGEGTEEDDVK
-283 RVTNASVEYGI
+283 VTNASVEYGI

-304 AEWEYAALGLAG
+304 TEWEYAALGLAG

-370 ITADVYQYPPN
+370 ITADVRQYPPN

-411 NYFRGNIFQTYL
+411 NYFRGNLFQTYIT
-423 NEDGSTDN
+423 EDG
-431 PKASI
+431 KASVN
-436 NDSVSFYED
+436 NDVVNYD
-445 NPNDRKTYNQ
+445 DAPNGRTVYSQ
-455 LPGSMKKRT
+455 LPGSIQK
-464 IDPENYGDDGN
+464 ENIVPNDFDSEFTSEELLN
-475 LIKTNGLA
+475 SNGLVA
-483 ADNLAYADGD
+483 NNLAYADGD
-493 ELYVRD
+493 KLFQRD
-499 NSKSSDGELNN
+499 DEE
-510 PMYADAFMELRAD
+510 MYTDAFDETRKREEK
-523 QQNRLTLV
+523 RLTLV
-531 SNSTRVIKGASWKD
+531 SNTTRVIKGASWKD

-559 EFLAADY
+559 EFLSADY
-566 IGFRCAMSYLGSTSD
+566 IGFRCAMSYLGSTSS
-581 DRKPRGLPKN
+581 DRKPKGIPKN

>member
-1 MLKAKFTH
+1 
-9 IYYLAV
+9 
-15 QNRICMLRK
+15 MLRK

-29 AVLASTSIVFTGCS
+29 VVLSASSLVFTGCS
-43 RNGTSSKNSSSATGW
+43 SNGSVKSGESSATGW
-58 KIGEEGGFDYKGKD
+58 KIGENGGFDYKGKD

-82 ILIHGGTFTKGRV
+82 ILIHGGTYTKGRV

-121 VTNKMYIEYLDWL
+121 VTNLMYIEYLEWL
-134 QRVFTDK
+134 KRVFEEQPD
-141 NGYNPIYNSALP
+141 IYFSALP

-179 THPVVGVSWQQ
+179 THPVVGVNWQQ

-199 NRVNELILEQK
+199 NRVNELILEEK

-218 ISDDIKGVT
+218 TSDDIQGVT

-237 PDKVYNGE
+237 PDLVYGGNYTADNIKAAE
-245 YSKKNVS
+245 N
-252 DVEDDTEDQIQ
+252 DTEDQTQ
-263 SFVGNKA
+263 SFVGRRA
-270 IIRERGEGDVDSI
+270 QITVRGEGTEEDDVK
-283 RVTNASVEYGI
+283 VTNASVEYGI

-304 AEWEYAALGLAG
+304 SEWEYAALGLAG

-370 ITADVYQYPPN
+370 ITADVRQYPPN

-398 VFRPLTNNEVSDM
+398 VYRPLTNNEVSDM
-411 NYFRGNIFQTYL
+411 NYFRGNLYQTYIT
-423 NEDGSTDN
+423 EDG
-431 PKASI
+431 KAS
-436 NDSVSFYED
+436 VSNEASLD
-445 NPNDRKTYNQ
+445 PNPNGRSVYRE
-455 LPGSMKKRT
+455 LPGSIKK
-464 IDPENYGDDGN
+464 ENIVPNDFDSEFTN
-475 LIKTNGLA
+475 EQLLNTNGLA

-493 ELYVRD
+493 KLFQREKG
-499 NSKSSDGELNN
+499 NPDGEE
-510 PMYADAFMELRAD
+510 MYTNAFDETRILEEK
-523 QQNRLTLV
+523 RLTLV
-531 SNSTRVIKGASWKD
+531 SNTTRVIKGASWKD

-566 IGFRCAMSYLGSTSD
+566 IGFRCAMSYLGSTSE
-581 DRKPRGLPKN
+581 DRKPRGIPKN

>member
-1 MLKAKFTH
+1 MSVFKSKFTH

-24 CIFTL
+24 CIFIL
-29 AVLASTSIVFTGCS
+29 AFLSSISIIFTGCS
-43 RNGTSSKNSSSATGW
+43 RNGSVKSGQSSATGW
-58 KIGEEGGFDYKGKD
+58 KIGENGGFDYKGKD

-82 ILIHGGTFTKGRV
+82 ILIHGGTYTKGRV

-106 PARMQVRS
+106 PSRMQVRS

-121 VTNKMYIEYLDWL
+121 VTNLMYIEYLDWL
-134 QRVFTDK
+134 KRVFVDQQK
-141 NGYNPIYNSALP
+141 IYLSALP

-190 ANNFAKWRT
+190 ASNFAKWRT
-199 NRVNELILEQK
+199 NRVNELILEEK

-218 ISDDIKGVT
+218 TSDDIQGIT

-237 PDKVYNGE
+237 PDLVYGE
-245 YSKKNVS
+245 NYTADNVRAA
-252 DVEDDTEDQIQ
+252 ENDTEDQIQ
-263 SFVGNKA
+263 SFVGRRA
-270 IIRERGEGDVDSI
+270 QITVRGEGTEEDDVK
-283 RVTNASVEYGI
+283 VTNASVEYGV

-304 AEWEYAALGLAG
+304 SEWEYAALGLAG

-370 ITADVYQYPPN
+370 ITADVRQYPPN

-398 VFRPLTNNEVSDM
+398 VYRPLTNNEVSDM
-411 NYFRGNIFQTYL
+411 NYFRGNLFQTYYIG
-423 NEDGSTDN
+423 EDGKTSVNTL
-431 PKASI
+431 PV
-436 NDSVSFYED
+436 DSL
-445 NPNDRKTYNQ
+445 NPNGKSVYRQ
-455 LPGSMKKRT
+455 LPGSIQK
-464 IDPENYGDDGN
+464 ENIIPNDFDSEFTN
-475 LIKTNGLA
+475 EQLLESNGLA

-493 ELYVRD
+493 KLYQRD
-499 NSKSSDGELNN
+499 KGNPDGEE
-510 PMYADAFMELRAD
+510 MYTDAFDESRALEEK
-523 QQNRLTLV
+523 RLTLV
-531 SNSTRVIKGASWKD
+531 SNTTRVIKGASWKD

-566 IGFRCAMSYLGSTSD
+566 IGFRCAMSYLGSTSE
-581 DRKPRGLPKN
+581 DRKPRGIPKN

>member
-1 MLKAKFTH
+1 MRAKFTH

-15 QNRICMLRK
+15 QIRICMLRK

-29 AVLASTSIVFTGCS
+29 SVLALFSFILTGCS
-43 RNGTSSKNSSSATGW
+43 RSGSVKSGESSATGW
-58 KIGEEGGFDYKGKD
+58 KIGEKGGFDYKGKD

-82 ILIHGGTFTKGRV
+82 ILVHGGTYTKGRV

-106 PARMQVRS
+106 PTRMQVRS

-121 VTNKMYIEYLDWL
+121 VTNLMYIEYLDWL
-134 QRVFTDK
+134 KRVFVDQ
-141 NGYNPIYNSALP
+141 PEIYFSALP

-190 ANNFAKWRT
+190 ASNFAKWRT
-199 NRVNELILEQK
+199 NRVNELILEEK

-218 ISDDIKGVT
+218 TSDDIEGIT

-237 PDKVYNGE
+237 PDLVYGGNYTAE
-245 YSKKNVS
+245 NVRS
-252 DVEDDTEDQIQ
+252 TENDTEDQTQ
-263 SFVGNKA
+263 SFVGRRA
-270 IIRERGEGDVDSI
+270 QITIRGEGTEEDDVK
-283 RVTNASVEYGI
+283 VTNASVEYGI

-304 AEWEYAALGLAG
+304 SEWEYAALGLAG

-357 YSGVA
+357 FSGVA

-398 VFRPLTNNEVSDM
+398 VYRPLTNNEVSDM
-411 NYFRGNIFQTYL
+411 NYFRGNLFQTYIT
-423 NEDGSTDN
+423 EDG
-431 PKASI
+431 KASVN
-436 NDSVSFYED
+436 NDVVNIDD
-445 NPNDRKTYNQ
+445 NPNGRIVYSQ
-455 LPGSMKKRT
+455 LPGSIQK
-464 IDPENYGDDGN
+464 ENIVPNDFDSEFTSQDLLN
-475 LIKTNGLA
+475 SNGLVA
-483 ADNLAYADGD
+483 NNLAYADGD
-493 ELYVRD
+493 KLFQRD
-499 NSKSSDGELNN
+499 DEE
-510 PMYADAFMELRAD
+510 MYTDAFDETRKREEK
-523 QQNRLTLV
+523 RLTLV
-531 SNSTRVIKGASWKD
+531 SNTTRVIKGASWKD

-566 IGFRCAMSYLGSTSD
+566 IGFRCAMSYLGSTSE
-581 DRKPRGLPKN
+581 DRKPRGIPKN

>member
-1 MLKAKFTH
+1 
-9 IYYLAV
+9 
-15 QNRICMLRK
+15 MLRK

-29 AVLASTSIVFTGCS
+29 AVLASISIVFTGCS
-43 RNGTSSKNSSSATGW
+43 RNGSVKSGESSATGW
-58 KIGEEGGFDYKGKD
+58 KIGENGGFDYKGKD

-106 PARMQVRS
+106 PTRMQVRS

-121 VTNKMYIEYLDWL
+121 VTNLMYIEYLDWL
-134 QRVFTDK
+134 KRVFIDQ
-141 NGYNPIYNSALP
+141 PEIYFSALP

-199 NRVNELILEQK
+199 NRVNELILEEK

-218 ISDDIKGVT
+218 TSEAIKGRV

-237 PDKVYNGE
+237 PDLVYGE
-245 YSKKNVS
+245 NYTADNLRAT
-252 DVEDDTEDQIQ
+252 ENDTEDQTQ
-263 SFVGNKA
+263 SFVGRRA
-270 IIRERGEGDVDSI
+270 QITVRGEGTEEDDVK
-283 RVTNASVEYGI
+283 VTNASVEYGI

-304 AEWEYAALGLAG
+304 SEWEYAALGLAG

-398 VFRPLTNNEVSDM
+398 VYRPLTNNEVSDM
-411 NYFRGNIFQTYL
+411 NYFRGNLFQTYIT
-423 NEDGSTDN
+423 EDG
-431 PKASI
+431 KASVNNDVI
-436 NDSVSFYED
+436 NYDD
-445 NPNDRKTYNQ
+445 NPNGRSVYSQ
-455 LPGSMKKRT
+455 LPGSIQKQNIVPNDFDSEFT
-464 IDPENYGDDGN
+464 NEQLLN
-475 LIKTNGLA
+475 TNGLA

-493 ELYVRD
+493 KLFQREKG
-499 NSKSSDGELNN
+499 NPDGEE
-510 PMYADAFMELRAD
+510 MYTNAFDETRIAEEK
-523 QQNRLTLV
+523 RLTLV
-531 SNSTRVIKGASWKD
+531 SNTTRVIKGASWKD

-566 IGFRCAMSYLGSTSD
+566 IGFRCAMSYLGSTSE
-581 DRKPRGLPKN
+581 DRKPRGIPKN